1 MDNEE
6 EYWPDRI
13 IAEKRITYLPLIIKE
28 QLEQDND
35 AVVSFEEVLDV
46 IRGYVYEDF
55 GCEHCGQPSAA
66 ELIIYDPDG
75 DEY

>member
-35 AVVSFEEVLDV
+35 VVVSFEEVLDV
-46 IRGYVYEDF
+46 IRSYVYEDF
-55 GCEHCGQPSAA
+55 GCENCGQPSAA